1 VSHPESQ
8 QPSRLARALAWIDE
22 ANAADP
28 NFLGARGR
36 SGPKELIHSEMVTDW
51 VKRLR
56 PDPPEELL
64 LAARAHHIRR
74 WLSPRSSYPE
84 GRAGYLR
91 WRRDLSNRQADDAGE
106 ILARAGYDDTAIERV
121 KAIVRKQRLAEDPD
135 VQALED
141 AICLVF
147 LETQFD
153 ELADRLD
160 HDRMVGV
167 LRKTMAKMS
176 PVALEQV
183 AALAL
188 SGPGLALIEAASLGL
203 R

>member
-1 VSHPESQ
+1 VS
-8 QPSRLARALAWIDE
+8 QPQSEQPDRLVQALALIDE
-22 ANAADP
+22 ANSADP
-28 NFLGARGR
+28 NVLEVRGR
-36 SGPKELIHSEMVTDW
+36 SGPKELVHSEMVTAW
-51 VKRLR
+51 VRRLR
-56 PDPPEELL
+56 PDPPDELL

-91 WRRDLSNRQADDAGE
+91 WRRDLSNRQAGDAGE
-106 ILARAGYDDTAIERV
+106 ILARAGYDDTSIERV
-121 KAIVRKQRLAEDPD
+121 KSIVRKQRLTEDPD
-135 VQALED
+135 VQTLED

-153 ELADRLD
+153 ELASRLD

-176 PVALEQV
+176 PAALEQV

-188 SGPGLALIEAASLGL
+188 SDKGRALIEAASHG
-203 R
+203 

>member
-1 VSHPESQ
+1 VS
-8 QPSRLARALAWIDE
+8 QPQSEQPDRLVQALALIDE
-22 ANAADP
+22 ANSADP
-28 NFLGARGR
+28 NVLEVRGR
-36 SGPKELIHSEMVTDW
+36 SGPKELVHSEMVTAW
-51 VKRLR
+51 VRRLR

-74 WLSPRSSYPE
+74 WVSPRSGYPE

-91 WRRDLSNRQADDAGE
+91 WRRDLSNRQADDVGE
-106 ILARAGYDDTAIERV
+106 ILARPGYDDTAIERV
-121 KAIVRKQRLAEDPD
+121 KSIVRKQRLAEDPD

-153 ELADRLD
+153 ELADRL
-160 HDRMVGV
+160 VGV

-183 AALAL
+183 AALDL
-188 SGPGLALIEAASLGL
+188 SGPGRALIEAASLG
-203 R
+203 

>member
-1 VSHPESQ
+1 VSQPQPQ
-8 QPSRLARALAWIDE
+8 QPNRLARALAWIDG

-28 NFLGARGR
+28 NFLEARGR
-36 SGPKELIHSEMVTDW
+36 SGPKELVHSEMVTGW
-51 VKRLR
+51 VLRLR

-74 WLSPRSSYPE
+74 WLSPRSGYPE

-106 ILARAGYDDTAIERV
+106 ILARAGYDDAAIERV
-121 KAIVRKQRLAEDPD
+121 KAIVRKQGLTEDPD

-153 ELADRLD
+153 ELAGRLD

-188 SGPGLALIEAASLGL
+188 SGPGRALIEAASLG
-203 R
+203 